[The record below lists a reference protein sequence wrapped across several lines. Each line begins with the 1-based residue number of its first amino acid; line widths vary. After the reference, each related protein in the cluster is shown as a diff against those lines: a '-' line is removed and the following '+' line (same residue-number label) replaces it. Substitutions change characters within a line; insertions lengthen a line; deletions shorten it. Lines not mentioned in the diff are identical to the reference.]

1 MSEDMVFLLSGF
13 RVAAAFLPPGGTRPR
28 FNELIGGGA
37 KNFSVIFIFFRAT
50 EISLGI
56 DTVRQEAAAGTS
68 PRGRLRLHFFDLSVK
83 SAVK

>member
-37 KNFSVIFIFFRAT
+37 KNFSAIFIFFT
-50 EISLGI
+50 
-56 DTVRQEAAAGTS
+56 
-68 PRGRLRLHFFDLSVK
+68 
-83 SAVK
+83 